1 MNCLFSQIAPK
12 FENFELS
19 WDAFLQS
26 IKPWKTLGSQIV
38 VAYWWE
44 ASSIIIDL
52 FQNSF
57 ITECTIPLGME
68 SRWISDAQIT
78 ASSQLDG
85 KHSAVQGRLH
95 FQTVGNN
102 AGGWS
107 ALTSDA
113 NQWLQ
118 VDFGSYT
125 HVTQVAT
132 QGVNGV
138 DEWVTRYKLQYSD
151 NGVMYEFYQKTG
163 NTSVTV
169 WFILI

>member
-1 MNCLFSQIAPK
+1 
-12 FENFELS
+12 
-19 WDAFLQS
+19 
-26 IKPWKTLGSQIV
+26 
-38 VAYWWE
+38 
-44 ASSIIIDL
+44 
-52 FQNSF
+52 
-57 ITECTIPLGME
+57 ME
-68 SRWISDAQIT
+68 SRSISDAQIT

-85 KHSAVQGRLH
+85 NHSAVQGRLH

-151 NGVMYEFYQKTG
+151 NGLTYKFYQKTG
-163 NTSVTV
+163 DTSVTV
-169 WFILI
+169 QFIHIQGIFLTELTSNRNKSFHKWKYKFANTVT

>member
-1 MNCLFSQIAPK
+1 M
-12 FENFELS
+12 
-19 WDAFLQS
+19 
-26 IKPWKTLGSQIV
+26 IKI
-38 VAYWWE
+38 
-44 ASSIIIDL
+44 
-52 FQNSF
+52 QNSL
-57 ITECTIPLGME
+57 ITECTVPLGME
-68 SRWISDAQIT
+68 SRSISDAQIT

-85 KHSAVQGRLH
+85 NHSAVQGRLH

-151 NGVMYEFYQKTG
+151 NGLTYKFYQKTG
-163 NTSVTV
+163 DTSVTV
-169 WFILI
+169 RFILIQGIFSTELTSNRNKSFHK

>member
-1 MNCLFSQIAPK
+1 M
-12 FENFELS
+12 
-19 WDAFLQS
+19 
-26 IKPWKTLGSQIV
+26 IKI
-38 VAYWWE
+38 
-44 ASSIIIDL
+44 
-52 FQNSF
+52 QNSF
-57 ITECTIPLGME
+57 ITECTVPLGME
-68 SRWISDAQIT
+68 SRSISDAQIT

-85 KHSAVQGRLH
+85 NHSAVQGRLH

-151 NGVMYEFYQKTG
+151 NGLTYKFYQKTG
-163 NTSVTV
+163 DTSVTV
-169 WFILI
+169 RFIRIQGIFLTELTSNRNKSFHKWKYTFANTVT

>member
-1 MNCLFSQIAPK
+1 
-12 FENFELS
+12 
-19 WDAFLQS
+19 
-26 IKPWKTLGSQIV
+26 
-38 VAYWWE
+38 
-44 ASSIIIDL
+44 
-52 FQNSF
+52 
-57 ITECTIPLGME
+57 ME
-68 SRWISDAQIT
+68 SRSISDAQIT

-85 KHSAVQGRLH
+85 NHSAVQGRLH

-151 NGVMYEFYQKTG
+151 NGLTYKFYQKTG
-163 NTSVTV
+163 DTSVTV
-169 WFILI
+169 RFIRIQGIFLTELTSNRNKSFHK

>member
-1 MNCLFSQIAPK
+1 M
-12 FENFELS
+12 
-19 WDAFLQS
+19 
-26 IKPWKTLGSQIV
+26 IKI
-38 VAYWWE
+38 
-44 ASSIIIDL
+44 
-52 FQNSF
+52 QNSF
-57 ITECTIPLGME
+57 ITECTVPLGME
-68 SRWISDAQIT
+68 SRSISDAQIT

-85 KHSAVQGRLH
+85 NHSAVQGRLH

-151 NGVMYEFYQKTG
+151 NGLTYKFYQKTG
-163 NTSVTV
+163 DTSVTV
-169 WFILI
+169 RFILIQGIFSTELTSNRNKSFHKWKYTFANTVT

>member
-1 MNCLFSQIAPK
+1 
-12 FENFELS
+12 
-19 WDAFLQS
+19 
-26 IKPWKTLGSQIV
+26 
-38 VAYWWE
+38 
-44 ASSIIIDL
+44 
-52 FQNSF
+52 
-57 ITECTIPLGME
+57 ME
-68 SRWISDAQIT
+68 SRSISDAQIT

-85 KHSAVQGRLH
+85 NHSAVQGRLH

-151 NGVMYEFYQKTG
+151 NGLTYKFYQKTG
-163 NTSVTV
+163 DTSVTV
-169 WFILI
+169 RFIRIQGIFLTELTSNRNKSFHKWKYTFANTVT

>member
-1 MNCLFSQIAPK
+1 
-12 FENFELS
+12 
-19 WDAFLQS
+19 
-26 IKPWKTLGSQIV
+26 
-38 VAYWWE
+38 
-44 ASSIIIDL
+44 
-52 FQNSF
+52 
-57 ITECTIPLGME
+57 ME
-68 SRWISDAQIT
+68 SRSISDAQIT

-85 KHSAVQGRLH
+85 NHSAVQGRLH

-138 DEWVTRYKLQYSD
+138 DEWVTRYKLQFSD

-163 NTSVTV
+163 DTSVTV
-169 WFILI
+169 RLILI

>member
-1 MNCLFSQIAPK
+1 MESRWI
-12 FENFELS
+12 S
-19 WDAFLQS
+19 DAH
-26 IKPWKTLGSQIV
+26 
-38 VAYWWE
+38 
-44 ASSIIIDL
+44 
-52 FQNSF
+52 
-57 ITECTIPLGME
+57 ITAGME

-125 HVTQVAT
+125 HVT
-132 QGVNGV
+132 
-138 DEWVTRYKLQYSD
+138 
-151 NGVMYEFYQKTG
+151 
-163 NTSVTV
+163 
-169 WFILI
+169 

>member
-1 MNCLFSQIAPK
+1 M
-12 FENFELS
+12 
-19 WDAFLQS
+19 
-26 IKPWKTLGSQIV
+26 
-38 VAYWWE
+38 
-44 ASSIIIDL
+44 IDL

-57 ITECTIPLGME
+57 ITECTVPLGME
-68 SRWISDAQIT
+68 SRSISDAQIT

-85 KHSAVQGRLH
+85 NHPAVQGRLH

-138 DEWVTRYKLQYSD
+138 DEWVTRYRLQFSD
-151 NGVMYEFYQKTG
+151 NGVMYKFYQKTG
-163 NTSVTV
+163 DTSVTV
-169 WFILI
+169 RLILI

>member
-1 MNCLFSQIAPK
+1 
-12 FENFELS
+12 
-19 WDAFLQS
+19 
-26 IKPWKTLGSQIV
+26 
-38 VAYWWE
+38 
-44 ASSIIIDL
+44 
-52 FQNSF
+52 
-57 ITECTIPLGME
+57 ME
-68 SRWISDAQIT
+68 SRSISDAQIT

-85 KHSAVQGRLH
+85 NHSAVQGRLH

-151 NGVMYEFYQKTG
+151 NGLTYKFYQKTG
-163 NTSVTV
+163 DTSVTV
-169 WFILI
+169 RFILIQGIFSTELTSNRNKSFHKWKYTFANTVT

>member
-1 MNCLFSQIAPK
+1 M
-12 FENFELS
+12 
-19 WDAFLQS
+19 
-26 IKPWKTLGSQIV
+26 IKI
-38 VAYWWE
+38 
-44 ASSIIIDL
+44 
-52 FQNSF
+52 QNSF
-57 ITECTIPLGME
+57 ITECTVPLGME
-68 SRWISDAQIT
+68 SRSISDAQIT

-85 KHSAVQGRLH
+85 NHSAVQGRLH

-151 NGVMYEFYQKTG
+151 NGLTYKFYQKTG
-163 NTSVTV
+163 DTSVTV
-169 WFILI
+169 RFIHIQGIFLTELTSNRNKSFHKWKYTFANTVT